1 MATGDDFGTEYR
13 KAVVRAR
20 GLDAARPSAVAVEY
34 RANERR
40 VYVELSSGA
49 VFGLPVDDLEGLAG
63 ASDDALARVEV
74 TPSRQ
79 GLRWRDLDADFL
91 LAGLLGGIT
100 GTRSWMR
107 RIGRKGGRATSDRKA
122 AAARA
127 NGQKGGRPRRKSGN

>member
-1 MATGDDFGTEYR
+1 MARGDDFGPAYR
-13 KAVVRAR
+13 EAVVRAR
-20 GLDAARPSAVAVEY
+20 ELDVARPSAVAVDY

-49 VFGLPVDDLEGLAG
+49 VFGFPVDDLEGLAG
-63 ASDDALARVEV
+63 ASDEALARVEM

-79 GLRWRDLDADFL
+79 GLHWPELDADFL
-91 LAGLLGGIT
+91 LSGLLDGIT

-127 NGQKGGRPRRKSGN
+127 NGRKGGRPRRRSKS